1 MRQLLTSLY
10 VRRPQVYQNASFH
23 LTNQVA
29 VCIHCCILQ
38 KSLCSSP
45 VRTTKFNSKSS
56 PQHTKKLGSSPLPS
70 PTEANDPWILRHT
83 SDPHIQQRIRKLEEF
98 ERNFTIVLRTMNE
111 TMKKGEQRIVAS
123 EHKEFIKREWQ
134 QVALVVD
141 RLLLFL
147 FVLVTVG
154 VTLGLL
160 LRGTI
165 SYAMASPMLP
175 AKSAI

>member
-1 MRQLLTSLY
+1 
-10 VRRPQVYQNASFH
+10 
-23 LTNQVA
+23 
-29 VCIHCCILQ
+29 
-38 KSLCSSP
+38 
-45 VRTTKFNSKSS
+45 
-56 PQHTKKLGSSPLPS
+56 
-70 PTEANDPWILRHT
+70 
-83 SDPHIQQRIRKLEEF
+83 
-98 ERNFTIVLRTMNE
+98 MNE